1 MTQHKKFNII
11 ILLWG
16 ATLMFAPQINF
27 YLYHKDWTIT
37 LLNGE
42 QESVYYISWLITY
55 RFLYPIV
62 FSITWLILVQN
73 HEFRKWIYPV
83 LVSSCIG
90 ILTVFIS
97 AIKGLSWL
105 IHLSFFLTTLTLFF
119 ENKKLIIILT
129 ILTIVSMIFTFAWYF
144 DYIKNL
150 LYLPK
155 KDITNNIN
163 NCEIAIYQI

>member
-1 MTQHKKFNII
+1 MIQEKKNFII
-11 ILLWG
+11 VLLWG
-16 ATLMFAPQINF
+16 VTLMIAPQINF
-27 YLYHKDWTIT
+27 WLSYHEDWTIT

-42 QESVYYISWLITY
+42 QESIYYITWLIIY

-73 HEFRKWIYPV
+73 SEFRKWIYPV

-105 IHLSFFLTTLTLFF
+105 VHLSFFLTALTLFF
-119 ENKKLIIILT
+119 ENKKLIISLT
-129 ILTIVSMIFTFAWYF
+129 ILTIISMIFTFAWYI
-144 DYIKNL
+144 DVIMKIVN
-150 LYLPK
+150 K
-155 KDITNNIN
+155 
-163 NCEIAIYQI
+163 